1 MNAIVDTIDLIFDT
15 LKEDLPFGRSSKCS
29 LTNNIN

>member
-15 LKEDLPFGRSSKCS
+15 LKEDLPLGRSSF
-29 LTNNIN
+29 NVP